1 MGDDWPPL
9 ATVEALF
16 GSVEAAVRAA
26 GVERPDTRAVG
37 D

>member
-1 MGDDWPPL
+1 MADWPPL

-16 GSVEAAVRAA
+16 GSVEAATRAA
-26 GVERPDTRAVG
+26 GIEPERPAVG